1 MNPTKTV
8 SSTSLFLSLIRDTL
22 PHSFNSALSPL
33 TYCPKHSHQAL
44 WLQTGQLNINT
55 ESIDAENGVYC
66 TPSDTITN
74 TEKTPAIALRFI
86 ISAHAI
92 DHSSV
97 THSTNNYSELIFSQP
112 VNVTQP
118 TMLLRL
124 DQVDFPPA
132 AVAYKHTHPGPGIRY
147 MVKGGLKLVDEHG
160 SKHIQTSEAWFEDAG
175 SPVTAVAVD
184 VKPSCFVRS
193 MLLPLEFEGRS
204 TLTLCDPRDADKPKL
219 QTNIRHFEKR
229 IVVSDMH

>member
-8 SSTSLFLSLIRDTL
+8 SSTTLFLSLIRDTL
-22 PHSFNSALSPL
+22 PHLYNSALSPL
-33 TYCPKHSHQAL
+33 TLCPKHSHQAL

-55 ESIDAENGVYC
+55 ESINAENGVYC

-74 TEKTPAIALRFI
+74 TGKTPAIALRFI

-92 DHSSV
+92 DHLPV
-97 THSTNNYSELIFSQP
+97 THATNNYSELIFSQP
-112 VNVTQP
+112 INVTQS
-118 TMLLRL
+118 TMLFRL

-147 MVKGGLKLVDEHG
+147 MVKGGLELVGEHG
-160 SKHIQTSEAWFEDAG
+160 SQHIQTSEAWFEDAD

-184 VKPSCFVRS
+184 VKPSRFVRS

-204 TLTLCDPRDADKPKL
+204 TLTLYDPSDADKPKL
-219 QTNIRHFEKR
+219 QTNIRHFEKQ

>member
-22 PHSFNSALSPL
+22 PYSFNSALSPL
-33 TYCPKHSHQAL
+33 THCPKHSHQAL

-55 ESIDAENGVYC
+55 APVDAENGVYC
-66 TPSDTITN
+66 RPSDTITN
-74 TEKTPAIALRFI
+74 TDKTPAIALRFI
-86 ISAHAI
+86 ISAQAI
-92 DHSSV
+92 DHSSA
-97 THSTNNYSELIFSQP
+97 TNSTNNYSELIFSKP
-112 VNVTQP
+112 INVTQS

-147 MVKGGLKLVDEHG
+147 MVRGGLKLFGEHG
-160 SKHIQTSEAWFEDAG
+160 SQNIQTSEAWFEDAG
-175 SPVTAVAVD
+175 SPVTAIAVD
-184 VKPSCFVRS
+184 TQPSRFVRS

-204 TLTLCDPRDADKPKL
+204 TFTLYEPSDAAKPRL

-229 IVVSDMH
+229 IIVNDIH